1 MCVILT
7 KLVYSNMNIE
17 TFKND
22 VSMTDVLKESV
33 VKLFKDEKNIDV
45 FQKRLVV
52 MIDKMNE
59 PKYKHLSL
67 SYLKMINSEYTKLKA
82 SERKDKIKKVLSKV
96 VEHFSKKEIDVSC
109 ISEISFCSSTEL
121 KGACG
126 FLATK
131 SKLMMTRNKE
141 YKDKLEKVSN
151 ALGEIDK
158 ILET

>member
-1 MCVILT
+1 MNYFINILCFIVMCVILT

-67 SYLKMINSEYTKLKA
+67 
-82 SERKDKIKKVLSKV
+82 
-96 VEHFSKKEIDVSC
+96 
-109 ISEISFCSSTEL
+109 
-121 KGACG
+121 
-126 FLATK
+126 
-131 SKLMMTRNKE
+131 
-141 YKDKLEKVSN
+141 
-151 ALGEIDK
+151 
-158 ILET
+158 